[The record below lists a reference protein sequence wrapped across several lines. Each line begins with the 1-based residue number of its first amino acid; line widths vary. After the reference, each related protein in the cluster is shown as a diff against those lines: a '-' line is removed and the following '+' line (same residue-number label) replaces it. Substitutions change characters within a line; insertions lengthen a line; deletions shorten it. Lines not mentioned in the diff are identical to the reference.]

1 MVTMMPMM
9 NMTAMIMT
17 WDMKQFIMRWLMAP
31 NMDNM
36 TMVVMNIVMPILT
49 ERIMTLMTRTPKM
62 RAHTMLIMTMMPM
75 QTSVLMQV
83 INMDVDT
90 S

>member
-31 NMDNM
+31 IMDNM
-36 TMVVMNIVMPILT
+36 TMVVMNIVIPILT

-62 RAHTMLIMTMMPM
+62 RAQTMLILTMMPM